1 MKARAV
7 LVTVLCLV
15 APVLAGD
22 TSFDQIVLQ
31 TDNVSLSNVV
41 IGLLATLDQSDLPV
55 YGEVETIEVS
65 YLTTGATCNVRIDA
79 TNAAY
84 DVTTTLLF
92 ITNTLS
98 GTGMV
103 YRPRFPITATTGEP
117 ILSATNQNEKFIC
130 FGHRLNFWSANAPI
144 TNKSVRVKITV
155 RK

>member
-7 LVTVLCLV
+7 LVTLLCLV

-22 TSFDQIVLQ
+22 TSFDQIVLRA
-31 TDNVSLSNVV
+31 DNISLSNVV
-41 IGLLATLDQSDLPV
+41 VGAVATLKQSELPV
-55 YGEVETIEVS
+55 WGELETIEVN

-79 TNAAY
+79 TNTQYSVA
-84 DVTTTLLF
+84 TTLLF

-98 GTGMV
+98 GTGMI

-117 ILSATNQNEKFIC
+117 ILSATNQNEKYIFYGDTI
-130 FGHRLNFWSANAPI
+130 NFWAANAPI
-144 TNKSVRVKITV
+144 TNKSVKVKIIV